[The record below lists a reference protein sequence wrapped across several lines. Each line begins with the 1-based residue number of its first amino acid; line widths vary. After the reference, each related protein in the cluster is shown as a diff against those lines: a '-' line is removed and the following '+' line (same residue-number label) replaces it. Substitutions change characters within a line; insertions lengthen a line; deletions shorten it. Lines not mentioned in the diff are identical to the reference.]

1 MKAKAKV
8 RNAAGIHVRPSGVIY
23 TAFLDTSCEIE
34 ISSKGR
40 STDMKSVVGLIAI
53 GLVRGDVVD
62 VTVSGPDEQ
71 DVCSRLVDLLEKQY
85 DFPPK
90 DG

>member
-1 MKAKAKV
+1 
-8 RNAAGIHVRPSGVIY
+8 
-23 TAFLDTSCEIE
+23 
-34 ISSKGR
+34 
-40 STDMKSVVGLIAI
+40 MKSVVGLIAI